1 VGIEAQG
8 WKFQE
13 KICST
18 FVIGER
24 GHFLVVTGLRFKP
37 FLFKLFERI

>member
-24 GHFLVVTGLRFKP
+24 GHFLMVTGLGFKP
-37 FLFKLFERI
+37 SCFK

>member
-1 VGIEAQG
+1 MGKMQVGIETQG

-13 KICST
+13 NICST

-24 GHFLVVTGLRFKP
+24 GHFLVVTSLGFKP
-37 FLFKLFERI
+37 FLV